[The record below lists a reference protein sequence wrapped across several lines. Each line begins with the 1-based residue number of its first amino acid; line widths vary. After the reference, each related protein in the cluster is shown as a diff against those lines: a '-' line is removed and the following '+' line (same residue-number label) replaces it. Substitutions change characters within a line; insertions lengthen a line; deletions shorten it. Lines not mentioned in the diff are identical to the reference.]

1 MVVLQSVRWLPL
13 QQECS
18 EPGAT
23 QHTAK
28 QSLVMQEHLVTCSLT
43 EIPSGQ
49 GHRHKQLIF
58 PSALVSFKIALTL
71 PLRIPNTFS
80 YVFPCTMVSF
90 LTAVLQNSFKEGDKF
105 LCPPRN
111 GPFLECRIKF
121 KVPVFLQ
128 RGPLLPGSDKVTQ
141 AVELDTTG
149 ISPFPRTCLPK
160 DLHSGSAMVR
170 GWSPFISWIS
180 VAWRSFS

>member
-1 MVVLQSVRWLPL
+1 MVLQSVGWLPL

-18 EPGAT
+18 RTWGLY
-23 QHTAK
+23 TAYS
-28 QSLVMQEHLVTCSLT
+28 QTGLVMQEHLVTCSLT

-90 LTAVLQNSFKEGDKF
+90 LTAVLQNSFKEEEISFFALPG
-105 LCPPRN
+105 N

-121 KVPVFLQ
+121 GYQCSYSV
-128 RGPLLPGSDKVTQ
+128 DHCC
-141 AVELDTTG
+141 LDLT
-149 ISPFPRTCLPK
+149 R
-160 DLHSGSAMVR
+160 
-170 GWSPFISWIS
+170 
-180 VAWRSFS
+180 